1 MAVRFDYASI
11 KNAHLTEDGRL
22 FCDAFY
28 AVDGVLEYR
37 QRDGTTVRELRRPE
51 ENQRM
56 AENCAGLYVTLEHPP
71 FLLTSESAKAYTV
84 GMTDDSP
91 SYDGGFVKGG
101 VKLFDQIAIDS
112 VLKGDRTQGS
122 LGYRC
127 DIKKEPGIW
136 NGQPYDQEQINV
148 SPNHYAITRRGRA
161 GPEVGLKGLH
171 FDSADDPDFAL
182 QISADQEAVVERTDE
197 KNGNCGCQH
206 KDGGSMAETATKKR
220 KMQIPLKGGAL
231 QEIEMDADDADMLQR
246 YMDMA
251 AEEKKKSKKAE
262 EESDRKDSLI
272 SERDELIQELQE
284 RVDALEADKEE
295 LAGRYQ
301 FDSDAWESEREQ
313 LTSRLDSESESWDEE
328 RTALEARAAALEAQA
343 DNRMDADE
351 IESLV
356 EERIKER
363 YDAWEEAKPYL
374 PGDQR
379 DRFDATVT
387 PVEYQMM
394 VLQSLA
400 PNLRLD
406 GKTDDAIALS
416 YETVL
421 ADQPSRQDSTKSL
434 RQAIAATA
442 QTVSRTDAVNAREKM
457 LQETEN
463 LGRKRIR
470 DAVRGE

>member
-37 QRDGTTVRELRRPE
+37 QRDGTTIRELRRPE

-56 AENCAGLYVTLEHPP
+56 VDRCNGLYVTLEHPP
-71 FLLTSESAKAYTV
+71 FLLTTESAKPYTV

-91 SYDGGFVKGG
+91 SYNGGFVKGG

-112 VLKGDRTQGS
+112 VLSGDRTQGS

-136 NGQPYDQEQINV
+136 NGKPYDQEQINV
-148 SPNHYAITRRGRA
+148 EPNHYAITRRGRA

-182 QISADQEAVVERTDE
+182 QVSANAEAGMDRTDG
-197 KNGNCGCQH
+197 KNGDCGCQH
-206 KDGGSMAETATKKR
+206 KDGDMTEATKKKR
-220 KMQIPLKGGAL
+220 MQIPTKSGGFQTL
-231 QEIEMDADDADMLQR
+231 DMDVDHADMLQK
-246 YMDMA
+246 YMDEA
-251 AEEKKKSKKAE
+251 AEQEEKAKKAKE
-262 EESDRKDSLI
+262 DSDRKDSLL
-272 SERDELIQELQE
+272 SEYQETLQELQE
-284 RVDALEADKEE
+284 RIDSLEAEKEE
-295 LAGRYQ
+295 LEGKYQ
-301 FDSDAWESEREQ
+301 FDSDAWE
-313 LTSRLDSESESWDEE
+313 DE
-328 RTALEARAAALEAQA
+328 RTQLEATAAALEAQG
-343 DNRMDADE
+343 DNRMDSDE

-363 YDAWEEAKPYL
+363 FDAWEEAKPYL
-374 PGDQR
+374 PADQR

-387 PVEYQMM
+387 PVDYQRL

-400 PNLRLD
+400 PSLRLD
-406 GKTDDAIALS
+406 GKDDDAIALS

-421 ADQPSRQDSTKSL
+421 ALQPSRYDSTRSL
-434 RQAIAATA
+434 RQAIANTTQTATR
-442 QTVSRTDAVNAREKM
+442 SDAVNAREQM
-457 LQETEN
+457 LRDTEH
-463 LGRKRIR
+463 LGRKKIR
-470 DAVRGE
+470 SATRERGE